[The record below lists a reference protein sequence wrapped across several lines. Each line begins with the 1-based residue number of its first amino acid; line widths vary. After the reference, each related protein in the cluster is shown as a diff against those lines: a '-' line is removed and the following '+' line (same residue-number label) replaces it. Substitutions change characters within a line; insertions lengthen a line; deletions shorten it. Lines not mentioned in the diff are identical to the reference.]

1 MSLDIEAISRR
12 FGAGSLRHLDHPVY
26 TLATIKLLPCLGRA
40 TIAVLAW
47 LFLATAALGHASLT
61 ATEPRDGAVVPAA
74 PARLALTFSEP
85 VSPLALKLVKPDGSA
100 IALERFTLR
109 DRTVEIEVPP
119 DLSVGTHVLSWRVVS
134 EDGHPVG
141 GSILFS
147 IGSPSGS
154 AYTGEAIDWQ
164 VRAALWTSRVALYA
178 GLFFGIGGVF
188 ALNWFLHGARA
199 GLRFVAAMLGIGLT
213 GTALSAGLQGL
224 DALGRP
230 LSALVEP
237 SLWSTGL
244 GTSFGRT
251 VVVMLAALALAGV
264 ALVSRRQ
271 RVARW
276 TSLLALFAGSLALSL
291 SGHASA
297 AEPQW
302 LMRPSVFL
310 HAIAIALWVGA
321 LVPIAR
327 LLQASH
333 AHAPK
338 TLRRFSAFIPFSLAL
353 LVAAGI
359 VLLVVQVGQPS
370 ALLDTA
376 YGNVFL
382 VKLALLLILFV
393 LAAINRWVL
402 TDRVEAGDQGAT
414 RYLLRSVAAETLV
427 VLLVFGVAASWRFT
441 PPPRAL
447 ATVAAEPA
455 SVHIHGDKAMAEMT
469 IAPGRPGPV
478 EASALVMA
486 GDFSA
491 LDPKEVTFVF
501 SNPSAG
507 IAEIKRNASK
517 ATDGTWRTSDL
528 LLPLPGLWKIRL
540 DILISDFEIT
550 RIEGEIRIGQ

>member
-1 MSLDIEAISRR
+1 M
-12 FGAGSLRHLDHPVY
+12 Y
-26 TLATIKLLPCLGRA
+26 TLAATKFLPALGRA

-47 LFLATAALGHASLT
+47 LFLATAALAHASLT

-74 PARLALTFSEP
+74 PARLALSFSEP
-85 VSPLALKLVKPDGSA
+85 VSPLALKLVKPDGST
-100 IALERFTLR
+100 ITLERFSLR

-119 DLSVGTHVLSWRVVS
+119 DLSAGTHVLSWRVVS

-154 AYTGEAIDWQ
+154 AYAGEAIDWQ
-164 VRAALWTSRVALYA
+164 LRAALWLGRVALYA

-188 ALNWFLHGARA
+188 ALSWFLQGTRA
-199 GLRFVAAMLGIGLT
+199 GLRFIAAMLGIGLA
-213 GTALSAGLQGL
+213 GTAFSAGLQGL

-237 SLWSTGL
+237 SVWSTGL
-244 GTSFGRT
+244 ATSFGRT
-251 VVVMLAALALAGV
+251 VVVMIAALAVAGV

-271 RVARW
+271 QVARW
-276 TSLLALFAGSLALSL
+276 ISLLALIAGSLALSL

-321 LVPIAR
+321 LVPVAR
-327 LLQASH
+327 LLQTGHTH
-333 AHAPK
+333 ALKALH
-338 TLRRFSAFIPFSLAL
+338 RFSVFIPFSVAL
-353 LVAAGI
+353 LVAASV

-382 VKLALLLILFV
+382 VKLALLLVLFS

-402 TDRVEAGDQGAT
+402 TDRVEAGDQGGT
-414 RYLLRSVAAETLV
+414 RYLVRSIAAETLV
-427 VLLVFGVAASWRFT
+427 VLLLFGVAAAWRFT

-447 ATVAAEPA
+447 TTVASEPA
-455 SVHIHGDKAMAEMT
+455 SVHIHGDKAMAEIT
-469 IAPGRPGPV
+469 ITPARPGPV
-478 EASALVMA
+478 EATALVMA

-507 IAEIKRNASK
+507 VAEIKRKASK

-528 LLPLPGLWKIRL
+528 VLPLPGLWKIRL
-540 DILISDFEIT
+540 DILISDFEIA
-550 RIEGEIRIGQ
+550 RIEGEIQIAP

>member
-1 MSLDIEAISRR
+1 MN
-12 FGAGSLRHLDHPVY
+12 
-26 TLATIKLLPCLGRA
+26 TLAATKFPPGLGRV

-47 LFLATAALGHASLT
+47 LFLATAALAHASLT
-61 ATEPRDGAVVPAA
+61 ATEPRDGAVVPTS
-74 PARLALTFSEP
+74 PTTLALSFSEP

-100 IALERFTLR
+100 VALERFSLR

-119 DLSVGTHVLSWRVVS
+119 GLTAGTHVLSWRVVS
-134 EDGHPVG
+134 EDGHPVS

-154 AYTGEAIDWQ
+154 TYAGEAIDWP

-188 ALNWFLHGARA
+188 ALSWLLQGARA
-199 GLRFVAAMLGIGLT
+199 GRRFIAAMLGIGLA
-213 GTALSAGLQGL
+213 GTALSAGFQGL

-230 LSALVEP
+230 LSALAEP
-237 SLWSTGL
+237 SAWSTGL
-244 GTSFGRT
+244 GTSFGKT
-251 VVVMLAALALAGV
+251 VIVMTVALALAGV
-264 ALVSRRQ
+264 ALVSRREQ
-271 RVARW
+271 LARW
-276 TSLLALFAGSLALSL
+276 ISLTALIAGSLALSL

-310 HAIAIALWVGA
+310 HAITIALWVGA

-327 LLQASH
+327 LLQAGHPH
-333 AHAPK
+333 ALKALH
-338 TLRRFSAFIPFSLAL
+338 RFSVFIPFSVAV

-359 VLLVVQVGQPS
+359 VLLIVQVGQPS

-376 YGNVFL
+376 YGNIFL
-382 VKLALLLILFV
+382 VKLALLVVLFA

-402 TDRVEAGDQGAT
+402 TDRVEAGDRGAA
-414 RYLLRSVAAETLV
+414 RHLVHSIAAETLL
-427 VLLVFGVAASWRFT
+427 VLLVFGVTASWRFT

-447 ATVAAEPA
+447 VTVAAEPA
-455 SVHIHGDKAMAEMT
+455 SVHIHGEKAMAEIT
-469 IAPGRPGPV
+469 ITPGQPGPV
-478 EASALVMA
+478 EASALVMD

-507 IAEIKRNASK
+507 VTEIKRKASK
-517 ATDGTWRTSDL
+517 AADGTWRTSDL
-528 LLPLPGLWKIRL
+528 LLPLPGLWKVRL
-540 DILISDFEIT
+540 DILISDFEIA
-550 RIEGEIRIGQ
+550 RIEGEIQIGP

>member
-1 MSLDIEAISRR
+1 MK
-12 FGAGSLRHLDHPVY
+12 FPPG
-26 TLATIKLLPCLGRA
+26 LGRA

-47 LFLATAALGHASLT
+47 LFLATAALAHASLT

-74 PARLALTFSEP
+74 PARLALSFSEP

-100 IALERFTLR
+100 VALERFTLR

-119 DLSVGTHVLSWRVVS
+119 DLSAGTHVLSWRVVS

-141 GSILFS
+141 GSIVFS
-147 IGSPSGS
+147 IRSPSRS
-154 AYTGEAIDWQ
+154 TYAGEVIDWP
-164 VRAALWTSRVALYA
+164 VRAALWLGRVALYA

-188 ALNWFLHGARA
+188 ALSWLLQGARA
-199 GLRFVAAMLGIGLT
+199 GLRFITAMLGIGLGGT
-213 GTALSAGLQGL
+213 GLSAGLQGL
-224 DALGRP
+224 DALGMP
-230 LSALVEP
+230 LSALAEP
-237 SLWSTGL
+237 SVWSTGL

-251 VVVMLAALALAGV
+251 VVVMIAALALAGV
-264 ALVSRRQ
+264 ALLSRRRQ
-271 RVARW
+271 VARW
-276 TSLLALFAGSLALSL
+276 TSLLALLTGSAALSL

-310 HAIAIALWVGA
+310 HAIAITLWVGA

-327 LLQASH
+327 LFQTGR
-333 AHAPK
+333 AHALK
-338 TLRRFSAFIPFSLAL
+338 ALHRFSVFIPFSIAL

-382 VKLALLLILFV
+382 VKLALLLILFA

-402 TDRVEAGDQGAT
+402 TGRVEAGDQGAT
-414 RYLLRSVAAETLV
+414 RYLVRSIAAEALV
-427 VLLVFGVAASWRFT
+427 VLMIFGVAASWRFT

-447 ATVAAEPA
+447 VSVAAEPA
-455 SVHIHGDKAMAEMT
+455 SVHIHGEKAMAEIT
-469 IAPGRPGPV
+469 ITPGRPGPV

-507 IAEIKRNASK
+507 VAEIKRKASK

-550 RIEGEIRIGQ
+550 RIEGEIQIGP